1 MVATQ
6 RHGLAERLDEDFT
19 VGTGTQVAAEFGA
32 NVGGQ
37 LVVDVG
43 RQLLEDIQATAFA
56 GLVTMWRRLA
66 VSHRFLLGHEPDP
79 PGCRFGRE

>member
-19 VGTGTQVAAEFGA
+19 VGTGAQVAAEFGA

-43 RQLLEDIQATAFA
+43 GQLLENIQAAAFA
-56 GLVTMWRRLA
+56 RLMVMERRPTA
-66 VSHRFLLGHEPDP
+66 SRTRQILLDHEPDSTMY
-79 PGCRFGRE
+79 

>member
-6 RHGLAERLDEDFT
+6 RHGIAERFDEDFT
-19 VGTGTQVAAEFGA
+19 VGTGAQVTAEFGA

-43 RQLLEDIQATAFA
+43 GQLLEDIQATAFA
-56 GLVTMWRRLA
+56 GLVTM
-66 VSHRFLLGHEPDP
+66 GK
-79 PGCRFGRE
+79 